1 MGQQS
6 PKKKARVICL
16 HGFPGRP
23 SDWDELASSAGS
35 ERDIQSIPMPWLSA
49 VPALPLN
56 LQMVLEYCRILID
69 ENAQEPVHLV
79 GHDLGGLVL
88 WWLAQSNLKDR
99 IASLSILSCPH
110 PLAYAEFTAS
120 PDYASRSEYIDDI
133 IQNAPEN
140 ISRRIQ
146 ETEADAAT
154 GLIETL
160 KDTDI
165 VRLAPLYTEI
175 LASRSISAANAPKTQ
190 DIPFALINSFDD
202 RLLGAWAHER
212 SVVHVDGSVQSLLVD
227 GQSHFP
233 HLTSSQAVNSFLK
246 EFWNGTG
253 H

>member
-1 MGQQS
+1 LGQQS
-6 PKKKARVICL
+6 PKKRARVICL

-35 ERDIQSIPMPWLSA
+35 ERDVLSIPMPWLSA
-49 VPALPLN
+49 VPAPPLN

-79 GHDLGGLVL
+79 GHDLGGVVL
-88 WWLAQSNLKDR
+88 WWLAHSNLKDR

-110 PLAYAEFTAS
+110 PLAYAEFAAS
-120 PDYASRSEYIDDI
+120 ADYASRSDYIDDI
-133 IQNAPEN
+133 IQNEPEK
-140 ISRRIQ
+140 IRRRIR
-146 ETEADAAT
+146 EAEPDAAK
-154 GLIETL
+154 GLLDTL
-160 KDTDI
+160 KETDI

-175 LASRSISAANAPKTQ
+175 LASRRLTATNTPKTQ
-190 DIPFALINSFDD
+190 DIPVALINSLDD
-202 RLLGAWAHER
+202 RLLGAGAHER
-212 SVVHVDGSVQSLLVD
+212 SVVHVDGPVQSLLVD